1 MNKQNATHYHLVLDK
16 SGSMQSHYKETL
28 EGLNEKLHSIK
39 AIQERNLDQPIYV
52 SLTLFSDSPEL
63 VFENVPAAELPVLTE
78 KDYVLDGM
86 TGLLDAIGTVINRMK
101 YAVGRDLKEKNGTVM
116 IVIFTD
122 GGENASRMFKF
133 QEISSSI
140 KELEATGNW
149 NFAFIGA
156 DIDAWGAA
164 SRLNMQQSRV
174 YSSQKA
180 NIKETMHYAANE
192 LERSIHQKRSG
203 KNWEGFGEL

>member
-1 MNKQNATHYHLVLDK
+1 MNKQNATHYHIVLDK
-16 SGSMQSHYKETL
+16 SGSMQTHYKETL
-28 EGLNEKLHSIK
+28 EGLNEKLLSIK
-39 AIQERNLDQPIYV
+39 AIQGRNADQPIYV
-52 SLTLFSDSPEL
+52 SLTLFSDTPEL
-63 VFENVPAAELPVLTE
+63 VFENLPAAELPVLTE

-101 YAVGRDLKEKNGTVM
+101 YALGRDLKEKNGTVM

-133 QEISSSI
+133 SEISSTI
-140 KELEATGNW
+140 KNLEASGNW

-164 SRLNMQQSRV
+164 SQLNMQQSRV
-174 YSSQKA
+174 YSSAKA
-180 NIKETMHYAANE
+180 DIKETMHCAAST
-192 LERSIHQKRSG
+192 LEEALVQKREG
-203 KNWEGFGEL
+203 KIWKGFNK

>member
-1 MNKQNATHYHLVLDK
+1 MNKQNATHYHIVLDK
-16 SGSMQSHYKETL
+16 SGSMQTHYKETL
-28 EGLNEKLHSIK
+28 EGLNEKLLSIK
-39 AIQERNLDQPIYV
+39 AIQERNPDQPIYV

-63 VFENVPAAELPVLTE
+63 VFENLAAAELPVLTE
-78 KDYVLDGM
+78 KDYILDGM

-133 QEISSSI
+133 NEISSTI
-140 KELEATGNW
+140 KNLEASGNW

-164 SRLNMQQSRV
+164 SQLNMQQSRV
-174 YSSQKA
+174 YSSAKA
-180 NIKETMHYAANE
+180 DIKETMHFAAST
-192 LERSIHQKRSG
+192 LEEALIQKREG
-203 KNWEGFGEL
+203 KIWKGFNK

>member
-1 MNKQNATHYHLVLDK
+1 
-16 SGSMQSHYKETL
+16 
-28 EGLNEKLHSIK
+28 
-39 AIQERNLDQPIYV
+39 
-52 SLTLFSDSPEL
+52 
-63 VFENVPAAELPVLTE
+63 
-78 KDYVLDGM
+78 M

-133 QEISSSI
+133 PEISSSI

-180 NIKETMHYAANE
+180 NIKDTMHFAADA
-192 LERSIHQKRSG
+192 LENSIHQKRSG

>member
-1 MNKQNATHYHLVLDK
+1 MNKQNATHYHIVLDK
-16 SGSMQSHYKETL
+16 SGSMQTHYKETL
-28 EGLNEKLHSIK
+28 EGLNEKLLSIK
-39 AIQERNLDQPIYV
+39 AIQGRNADQPIYV
-52 SLTLFSDSPEL
+52 SLTLFSDTPEL
-63 VFENVPAAELPVLTE
+63 VFENLPAAELPVLTE

-101 YAVGRDLKEKNGTVM
+101 YALGRDLKEKNGTVM

-133 QEISSSI
+133 SEISATI
-140 KELEATGNW
+140 KNLEASGNW

-164 SRLNMQQSRV
+164 SQLNMQQSRV
-174 YSSQKA
+174 YSSAKA
-180 NIKETMHYAANE
+180 DIKETMHYAAST
-192 LERSIHQKRSG
+192 LEEALVQKREG
-203 KNWEGFGEL
+203 KIWKGFNK

>member
-1 MNKQNATHYHLVLDK
+1 MNKQNATHYHIVLDK
-16 SGSMQSHYKETL
+16 SGSMQTHYKETL
-28 EGLNEKLHSIK
+28 EGLNEKLLSIK
-39 AIQERNLDQPIYV
+39 AIQGRNEDQPIYV
-52 SLTLFSDSPEL
+52 SLTLFSDTPEL
-63 VFENVPAAELPVLTE
+63 VFENLPAAELPVLTE

-101 YAVGRDLKEKNGTVM
+101 YALGRDLKEKNGTVM

-133 QEISSSI
+133 SEISSTI
-140 KELEATGNW
+140 KNLEASGNW

-164 SRLNMQQSRV
+164 SQLNMQQSRV
-174 YSSQKA
+174 YSSAKA
-180 NIKETMHYAANE
+180 DIKETMHYAAST
-192 LERSIHQKRSG
+192 LEEALVQKREG
-203 KNWEGFGEL
+203 KIWKGFNK

>member
-1 MNKQNATHYHLVLDK
+1 MNKQNATHYHIVLDK
-16 SGSMQSHYKETL
+16 SGSMQTHYKETL
-28 EGLNEKLHSIK
+28 EGLNEKLLSIK
-39 AIQERNLDQPIYV
+39 AIQGRNEDQPIYV
-52 SLTLFSDSPEL
+52 SQTLFSDTPEL
-63 VFENVPAAELPVLTE
+63 VFENLPAAELPVLTE

-101 YAVGRDLKEKNGTVM
+101 YALGRDLKEKNGTVM

-133 QEISSSI
+133 SEISSTI
-140 KELEATGNW
+140 KNLEASSNW

-164 SRLNMQQSRV
+164 SQLNMQQSRV
-174 YSSQKA
+174 YSSAKA
-180 NIKETMHYAANE
+180 DIKETMHYAAST
-192 LERSIHQKRSG
+192 LEEALVQKREG
-203 KNWEGFGEL
+203 KIWKGFNK

>member
-1 MNKQNATHYHLVLDK
+1 MNKQNATHYHIVLDK
-16 SGSMQSHYKETL
+16 SGSMQTHYKETL
-28 EGLNEKLHSIK
+28 EGLNEKLLSIK
-39 AIQERNLDQPIYV
+39 AIQDRNTDQPIYV
-52 SLTLFSDSPEL
+52 SLTLFSDTPEL
-63 VFENVPAAELPVLTE
+63 VFENLPATELPVLTE

-101 YAVGRDLKEKNGTVM
+101 YAIGRDLKEQNGTVM

-133 QEISSSI
+133 NEISSTI
-140 KELEATGNW
+140 KNLEATGNW

-164 SRLNMQQSRV
+164 SQLNMQQSRV
-174 YSSQKA
+174 YSSAKA
-180 NIKETMHYAANE
+180 DIKETMNYAANT
-192 LERSIHQKRSG
+192 LEEALIQKREG
-203 KNWEGFGEL
+203 KIWKGFNK

>member
-1 MNKQNATHYHLVLDK
+1 MNKQNATHYHIVLDK

-28 EGLNEKLHSIK
+28 EGLNEKLLSIK
-39 AIQERNLDQPIYV
+39 AIQDRNTDQPIYV
-52 SLTLFSDSPEL
+52 SLTLFSDTPEL
-63 VFENVPAAELPVLTE
+63 VFENLPAAQLPVLTE

-101 YAVGRDLKEKNGTVM
+101 YVIGRDLKEQNGTVM

-133 QEISSSI
+133 NEISSTI
-140 KELEATGNW
+140 KNLEASGNW

-164 SRLNMQQSRV
+164 SQLNMQQSRV
-174 YSSQKA
+174 YSSAKA
-180 NIKETMHYAANE
+180 DIKETMHYSAST
-192 LERSIHQKRSG
+192 LEEALIQKREG
-203 KNWEGFGEL
+203 KIWKGFNK

>member
-1 MNKQNATHYHLVLDK
+1 MTTPTFKFTWIPNSTKVYSKDRPTNELDK
-16 SGSMQSHYKETL
+16 QPGYIDSNSI
-28 EGLNEKLHSIK
+28 EGLAK
-39 AIQERNLDQPIYV
+39 
-52 SLTLFSDSPEL
+52 LFSDSPEL
-63 VFENVPAAELPVLTE
+63 IFENLPAAELPVLTE

-122 GGENASRMFKF
+122 GGENASRIFKY

-174 YSSQKA
+174 YSSAKA
-180 NIKETMHYAANE
+180 DIKETMHYAANE
-192 LERSIHQKRSG
+192 LERSIQSKRSG